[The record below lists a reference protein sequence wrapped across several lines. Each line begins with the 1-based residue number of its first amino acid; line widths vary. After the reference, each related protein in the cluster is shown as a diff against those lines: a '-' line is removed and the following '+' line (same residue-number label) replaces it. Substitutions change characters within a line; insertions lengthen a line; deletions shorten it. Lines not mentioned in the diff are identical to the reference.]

1 MLKYLHISYIFAI
14 FVVIKSISVHN
25 HSFLNTNSHGRIYS
39 YIHASAF
46 YYNHPLLH
54 RGRHLLRGVL
64 YLCLY
69 RHGHPSALSVVS
81 PSEGERLLTSYR
93 LTFGL
98 YFSSKVQPKV
108 LNAKVLD
115 CFFPLVKIVY
125 CLGFSLREL
134 PIINEKT
141 ANFP

>member
-1 MLKYLHISYIFAI
+1 MHFCLHIPNIFTI
-14 FVVIKSISVHN
+14 FVVIKRTSVHS
-25 HSFLNTNSHGRIYS
+25 HSSLNTNSHGRIYS
-39 YIHASAF
+39 YFHASAF
-46 YYNHPLLH
+46 HYNHSLLH
-54 RGRHLLRGVL
+54 RGGHLLRGVL
-64 YLCLY
+64 YLCLC
-69 RHGHPSALSVVS
+69 RHGHPPALYFVS
-81 PSEGERLLTSYR
+81 PEKGERLLTSYQ

-108 LNAKVLD
+108 LTAKVLD
-115 CFFPLVKIVY
+115 YFFPRVKIVY